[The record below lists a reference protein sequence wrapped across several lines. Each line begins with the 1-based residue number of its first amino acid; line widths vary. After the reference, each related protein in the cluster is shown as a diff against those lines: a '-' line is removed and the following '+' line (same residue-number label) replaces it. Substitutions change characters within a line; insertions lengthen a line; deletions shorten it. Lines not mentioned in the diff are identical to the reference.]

1 MQVRTKLHEQV
12 LGNLKKLSFTSSGK
26 QPKGSGKNG
35 RQKNRAN
42 FGQGKK
48 DDTNFHFSN
57 AGRLVA
63 GRQLVYLIDDEL
75 GKDRVSFYGYRFQ
88 QVMFKIIFVSNNISN
103 MSETSTNQKTSQN
116 LDWLVFRRKWTILK

>member
-1 MQVRTKLHEQV
+1 
-12 LGNLKKLSFTSSGK
+12 LKKLSFTSSGK

-35 RQKNRAN
+35 RQKNRAS

-48 DDTNFHFSN
+48 DDANFHFSN

-75 GKDRVSFYGYRFQ
+75 GKDRVSFYGNMYQ
-88 QVMFKIIFVSNNISN
+88 QVMFKIILVSNNISF
-103 MSETSTNQKTSQN
+103 
-116 LDWLVFRRKWTILK
+116 V

>member
-1 MQVRTKLHEQV
+1 M
-12 LGNLKKLSFTSSGK
+12 KKLSFTSSGK

-35 RQKNRAN
+35 RQKNRSSFA
-42 FGQGKK
+42 QGKK

-103 MSETSTNQKTSQN
+103 MSETSSNQKTSQN

>member
-1 MQVRTKLHEQV
+1 M
-12 LGNLKKLSFTSSGK
+12 KKLSFTSSGK

-35 RQKNRAN
+35 RKKNRAS

-63 GRQLVYLIDDEL
+63 GRQLVYLIDDEI
-75 GKDRVSFYGYRFQ
+75 GKDRVSFNGYMIQ
-88 QVMFKIIFVSNNISN
+88 
-103 MSETSTNQKTSQN
+103 
-116 LDWLVFRRKWTILK
+116 

>member
-26 QPKGSGKNG
+26 QPKGSEKNG

-42 FGQGKK
+42 FGQRKK

-88 QVMFKIIFVSNNISN
+88 QAMFKIIFVSNNISN